1 MKRIV
6 LVIGHSFKSQ
16 GAANEKLG
24 ITEYEYCMNLALELF
39 KHEENTEIDL
49 ILKARN
55 KSYESLI
62 HEINTLNA
70 DLVIELH
77 LNAYNKKVQGTE
89 VLYAKTSKKSKEI
102 AEIFQEELVKNLK
115 LPDRGARGIDK
126 QDRGGY
132 LLYGT
137 IAPCIILEPFFLD
150 SAIELYEEVVYEAI
164 RESINIIKTHI

>member
-6 LVIGHSFKSQ
+6 LVVGHSFKSQ
-16 GAANEKLG
+16 GAVNEKLG

-39 KHEENTEIDL
+39 KHEEDEEVDL

-89 VLYAKTSKKSKEI
+89 VLYAKTSGKSKEI
-102 AEIFQEELVKNLK
+102 AKIFQEELVKNLK
-115 LPDRGARGIDK
+115 LPNRGIK
-126 QDRGGY
+126 GILKKDRGGY

-150 SAIELYEEVVYEAI
+150 SSTELYEKEVYEAI
-164 RESINIIKTHI
+164 REAIGKIKGYV